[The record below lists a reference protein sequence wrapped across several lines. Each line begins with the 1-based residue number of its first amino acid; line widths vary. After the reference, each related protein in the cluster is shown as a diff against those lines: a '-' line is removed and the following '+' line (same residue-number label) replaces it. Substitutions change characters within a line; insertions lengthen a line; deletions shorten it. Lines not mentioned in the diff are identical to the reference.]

1 MATLSRIAAA
11 IFIALFAGL
20 VSAGEQAAGRQVAT
34 AASDSEAWIG
44 EYRVRDAQGER
55 MMPIVRDATRIEYR
69 ERNMPVRVWRQM
81 SDGIELQEIDPQ
93 RGEIITYAPGD
104 LRARA
109 LEPVWRRLASVVDPA
124 LRDRLTAGRNGK
136 AFGESLQRYR
146 GRDAANR
153 SIELDWLIASEMPA
167 RYRVVAEGVNET
179 IELRGMRRLPTAQ
192 AFTPIDGLRE
202 RDAADLGD

>member
-55 MMPIVRDATRIEYR
+55 MMTIVRDATRIEYR

-93 RGEIITYAPGD
+93 RGEIIT
-104 LRARA
+104 
-109 LEPVWRRLASVVDPA
+109 
-124 LRDRLTAGRNGK
+124 
-136 AFGESLQRYR
+136 
-146 GRDAANR
+146 
-153 SIELDWLIASEMPA
+153 
-167 RYRVVAEGVNET
+167 
-179 IELRGMRRLPTAQ
+179 
-192 AFTPIDGLRE
+192 
-202 RDAADLGD
+202 